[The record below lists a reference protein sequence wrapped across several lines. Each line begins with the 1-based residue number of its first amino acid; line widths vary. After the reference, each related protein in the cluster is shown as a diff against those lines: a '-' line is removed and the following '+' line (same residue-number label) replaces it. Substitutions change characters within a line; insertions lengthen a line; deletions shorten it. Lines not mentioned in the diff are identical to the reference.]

1 MGPLLRNQDLI
12 KSLISPYIS
21 DMPATQPRE
30 INPATCSASMISL
43 VIGVTAIA
51 EGAMS
56 LRLLTLL
63 ALKLDTAI
71 SGDSNLCIMQCCC
84 FFDLSLDEIK
94 GVHCRSPK
102 EMRFLLP
109 VPSVVCVPIEL
120 TFWHIVL
127 NGLDQLYLIVCI

>member
-63 ALKLDTAI
+63 ALKLDTTI
-71 SGDSNLCIMQCCC
+71 SSDSNLCIVQCCC
-84 FFDLSLDEIK
+84 FFDLSLDEIE
-94 GVHCRSPK
+94 GVHSRSPK
-102 EMRFLLP
+102 RMGFTPRSFSRLRPSNDYTQVQIPLRSLL
-109 VPSVVCVPIEL
+109 
-120 TFWHIVL
+120 VL
-127 NGLDQLYLIVCI
+127 PQF